1 MDFLVAFWSKNIRKI
16 VKKIFFLLFL
26 PSRQKVKKQHFYTK
40 NFDAEFEKEVFL
52 HIGPDPTIKKLI
64 FS

>member
-1 MDFLVAFWSKNIRKI
+1 
-16 VKKIFFLLFL
+16 VKKYEFLTFL
-26 PSRQKVKKQHFYTK
+26 QNRQKVKKQHFYTK

-52 HIGPDPTIKKLI
+52 HVGLDPTIKKLI